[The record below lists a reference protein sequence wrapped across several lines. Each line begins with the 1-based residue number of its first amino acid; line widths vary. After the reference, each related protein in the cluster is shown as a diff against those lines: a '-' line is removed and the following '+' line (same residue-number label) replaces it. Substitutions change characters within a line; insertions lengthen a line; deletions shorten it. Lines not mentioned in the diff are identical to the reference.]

1 MNDHNLDDLIIDNL
15 EPKNTKTKS
24 FLTIIALLIIVLIV
38 AIILTKIILK
48 DPNAERLALEESHTE
63 HISPELTLQ
72 NHSAKEEPH
81 APAATLNVKESIEK
95 IVKPTTVPPLFQ
107 DEESEKLAQSTID
120 ATEKLS
126 QNKNKNKNKNKDKE
140 KEKVAS
146 KNTKPEVISGD
157 YYIQVG
163 SFSKTPSSRFL
174 SVITNAGFTYKIT
187 SASSNGT
194 KKLLIGPYLDK
205 ASAVDALAGVKN
217 RINKSAFVIKR

>member
-38 AIILTKIILK
+38 AIVLTKIILK

-72 NHSAKEEPH
+72 NHSPKEEPH
-81 APAATLNVKESIEK
+81 APAATLNVKESIDK

-126 QNKNKNKNKNKDKE
+126 QNKDKDKE
-140 KEKVAS
+140 E
-146 KNTKPEVISGD
+146 EV
-157 YYIQVG
+157 